1 MRRAVSASA
10 VRTEHRGGRGRR
22 RSGRGRRRSGRRPPA
37 PAARTPAPPRCE
49 IARQMAQGPRRAG
62 GVVGRRR
69 AAARRRARR
78 EGVVP
83 RLSAAT
89 DVRHR
94 APDDKHHD
102 RRPPAPAR
110 APTSPSATL
119 ELPARLRPRGVR
131 RRNPCTAPAWS
142 AERNGRAA
150 PHAWAPGAVPRGRR
164 ILRRYSP
171 STNDGETHQR
181 WRRSARAPA
190 ANGWAVRTYAWAAQR
205 RWRTMPAHCC

>member
-1 MRRAVSASA
+1 MV
-10 VRTEHRGGRGRR
+10 
-22 RSGRGRRRSGRRPPA
+22 
-37 PAARTPAPPRCE
+37 
-49 IARQMAQGPRRAG
+49 QGPRRAG
-62 GVVGRRR
+62 GDVGRRR
-69 AAARRRARR
+69 AAAPRRTRR
-78 EGVVP
+78 EGAVP

-142 AERNGRAA
+142 AKRNGRAA
-150 PHAWAPGAVPRGRR
+150 PHARAPGAVPPGRR
-164 ILRRYSP
+164 ILPRYSP
-171 STNDGETHQR
+171 PTNDGETRQR
-181 WRRSARAPA
+181 RWRSARAPA
-190 ANGWAVRTYAWAAQR
+190 ANGWAVRTYTWAAQR
-205 RWRTMPAHCC
+205 RWRTMPAHCWQRARCPQRRPADTDRFLALGGLGTGFVPCGV